1 MPSRI
6 WGKLPPALVFIV
18 AACIQSLGVESG
30 DHRASAE
37 TAEIKETE
45 LRDGMVFRSGSQ
57 APFDGVLVEN
67 WTAARR
73 KAEVP
78 VRSGKVH
85 GVTRGWYQ
93 NGSREVEET
102 FRSGVSHGWRTR
114 WHSNGVIKS
123 QVWIQHGTLCGAFR
137 EWHPNGRLARV
148 TPLKAGRADGTVRE
162 WEPDGSRGG
171 VARVRDGKPVGRE

>member
-6 WGKLPPALVFIV
+6 WEKLLPALVLIV
-18 AACIQSLGVESG
+18 AACSQSLGALTG

-37 TAEIKETE
+37 TAGSNETE
-45 LRDGMVFRSGSQ
+45 LRNGLVFRSGAQ

-67 WTAARR
+67 WSAARR

-78 VRSGKVH
+78 VRRGKVH

-93 NGSREVEET
+93 NGTREVEET
-102 FRSGVSHGWRTR
+102 FRGGVSHGWRTR
-114 WHSNGVIKS
+114 WHPNGAIKS
-123 QVWIQHGTLCGAFR
+123 QVWIQHGTLCGSFR

-148 TPLKAGRADGTVRE
+148 TPMKAGQADGLVRS
-162 WEPDGSRGG
+162 WEVDGSSGG
-171 VARVRDGKPVGRE
+171 LVVVKEGKPVGRE